1 MYAEAQKC
9 YILMDFNR
17 VLFNFGHDRQAKLLL
32 SELTKNV
39 PEYAGIYVIFCVQY
53 DSQNLLGLIY
63 ENENNIANACDC
75 YFIAAEI
82 TKKDS
87 DLWFQVYGL
96 SNKLNL
102 HKRQLYCLSRLIHLL
117 PEEVSFYE
125 KRYKLWL
132 EDNQLIK
139 ATNDLLNLCKLS
151 HDLTT
156 YVPKLYELCIKTHR
170 EQDIIKH
177 LENEYSSLI
186 GRLSEIG

>member
-1 MYAEAQKC
+1 M
-9 YILMDFNR
+9 
-17 VLFNFGHDRQAKLLL
+17 
-32 SELTKNV
+32 
-39 PEYAGIYVIFCVQY
+39 
-53 DSQNLLGLIY
+53 GLIY

-87 DLWFQVYGL
+87 DLWFQVYEL